1 MREMTDEGK
10 IIIQDKEN
18 CSITDG
24 VSIDSV

>member
-1 MREMTDEGK
+1 MREVTDEGK

-18 CSITDG
+18 WSITDG